1 MSEDAFRL
9 AMEDMA
15 REYNRQAAQL
25 KQAYTQ
31 LREMKAVGKSG
42 DGMVTVTVGPR
53 GQVQNIEL
61 NPRVY
66 GKLSPSELA
75 HAILEQISA
84 ASGEVVERTKELM
97 SPFVPEGLPYEE
109 FFGDES
115 SLDALLPQPINLEG
129 RE

>member
-1 MSEDAFRL
+1 MSEEFRL
-9 AMEDMA
+9 AIEDMA
-15 REYNRQAAQL
+15 KEYNRQAEQL
-25 KQAYTQ
+25 KQAYAK
-31 LREMKAVGKSG
+31 LRETTAVGKSD

-53 GQVQNIEL
+53 GQVQNIEF

-75 HAILEQISA
+75 YSILEQISA
-84 ASGEVVERTKELM
+84 ASGEVAERTKELM

-109 FFGDES
+109 FFGDDV
-115 SLDALLPQPINLEG
+115 SLDSLLPQPIDLED